1 VRILIQAAGAHSGTP
16 FFEIAGEQW
25 QRILAVDLKSQLL
38 ACQVFRR
45 LDEAARPR
53 PRNHRHPFRFFSLA
67 AVEGVLLHRRR
78 SEPDPD
84 RPVSGS
90 EVAQKRVRGNA
101 VSPEFFP
108 TGQNRKLLTQEQVA
122 GIMRHAPMGRF
133 GESRELPR
141 GGAVPGL
148 GQGVQLCHRHA
159 LTGGW
164 RLLAIIAQKVGGTTQ
179 RKFCAWEKFRW
190 PVRKIRVECLPRLS
204 RVMSSAT
211 ITGKQV

>member
-1 VRILIQAAGAHSGTP
+1 VRILIHAAGAHSGTP

-25 QRILAVDLKSQLL
+25 QRIL
-38 ACQVFRR
+38 
-45 LDEAARPR
+45 
-53 PRNHRHPFRFFSLA
+53 

-108 TGQNRKLLTQEQVA
+108 AGQNRKLLTQEQVA

-133 GESRELPR
+133 GESRELPPG

-159 LTGGW
+159 ATGGW
-164 RLLAIIAQKVGGTTQ
+164 RLLAIITQKVGGTTQ

-190 PVRKIRVECLPRLS
+190 PVRKICVKCLPRLS
-204 RVMSSAT
+204 RVLSSAT